1 MPRTEIVVPSFGANS
16 KKAKLVQWHV
26 EDGTAVR
33 IGESLATLETR
44 KVVMDL
50 ECYQEG
56 ILHHIIRE
64 GELVEV
70 GSSIG
75 YLTTDEVEGEDE
87 RCQVTLELTTAGIEA
102 LDSVRES
109 TSREEFLRKCLQE
122 KLAKSDH
129 LRG

>member
-1 MPRTEIVVPSFGANS
+1 MPRAEIVVPFFGENS

-26 EDGTAVR
+26 KDGTAVR

-44 KVVMDL
+44 KVVTDL

-87 RCQVTLELTTAGIEA
+87 RCQVTLELTTAEIEA